1 MHPRTGMTTQLD
13 RATAS
18 SAPLRWIMGV
28 GAVSLLIA
36 AALHAGLIIRG
47 PYDSA
52 AMYEA
57 IIAVILVVG
66 IGLTFLTTPWA
77 RWGALATLVV
87 SVAGASVGL
96 FLAIRGAG
104 PNTVP
109 DVIYHV
115 ALVALLL
122 VGVAVAWRS

>member
-1 MHPRTGMTTQLD
+1 MTMQLD
-13 RATAS
+13 RRTTTSYAL
-18 SAPLRWIMGV
+18 LRWIMAI

-36 AALHAGLIIRG
+36 AALHAGLIIPG

-52 AMYEA
+52 AMYET
-57 IIAVILVVG
+57 IIAVILVIG
-66 IGLTFLTTPWA
+66 IGVTFLSGPWA
-77 RWGALATLVV
+77 RWGALVTLVV

-109 DVIYHV
+109 DLMYHV
-115 ALVALLL
+115 GLVLWLLA
-122 VGVAVAWRS
+122 GVVVAWRS